1 MYSHSKCC
9 VKDDYT
15 RSEFFDYDKGVW
27 QGCILSPLLFNL
39 YLNELCIVQFDLWP
53 CPSGTHPQG
62 FAILFFLGG
71 LFPTPG
77 HAERDNSPTPSS
89 WSTSFTFFGT
99 SCCGIF
105 YCVWNISASAG
116 SINNQDCIF
125 HFFRFISFVHSYIT
139 IVLNVLLKITMLTS
153 FMVTTSKRLNYVC
166 PAANRTWQRLT
177 IISCDL
183 THERDTYFLNI
194 SHIIYL
200 NYYLPRINR
209 LQSKPLRLIKT
220 NRVNSIIRHRIWLY
234 A

>member
-1 MYSHSKCC
+1 MWHQPESASDRMSAHAHH
-9 VKDDYT
+9 
-15 RSEFFDYDKGVW
+15 
-27 QGCILSPLLFNL
+27 PLVL
-39 YLNELCIVQFDLWP
+39 
-53 CPSGTHPQG
+53 
-62 FAILFFLGG
+62 
-71 LFPTPG
+71 G
-77 HAERDNSPTPSS
+77 HANLVPRSCDPFVHHQGSLTSRRIRKKKSYLIGRKTYSS
-89 WSTSFTFFGT
+89 YANYFANYTNCEY
-99 SCCGIF
+99 CCGIF
-105 YCVWNISASAG
+105 HCVWNISASAG
-116 SINNQDCIF
+116 STNNQDCIF
-125 HFFRFISFVHSYIT
+125 HLFRFISFVHSYIT

-194 SHIIYL
+194 SHIIHL

-220 NRVNSIIRHRIWLY
+220 NRVNSIIRHRMWLH

>member
-1 MYSHSKCC
+1 MSIKTFEEGKKFSRRSWRVLVWGFSARNDNEIQTNCRVEFD
-9 VKDDYT
+9 VKKNT
-15 RSEFFDYDKGVW
+15 NDKK
-27 QGCILSPLLFNL
+27 
-39 YLNELCIVQFDLWP
+39 IVG
-53 CPSGTHPQG
+53 SY
-62 FAILFFLGG
+62 
-71 LFPTPG
+71 
-77 HAERDNSPTPSS
+77 
-89 WSTSFTFFGT
+89 
-99 SCCGIF
+99 CCGIF
-105 YCVWNISASAG
+105 HCVWNISASAG

-125 HFFRFISFVHSYIT
+125 LFLRFIAFVHSYIT
-139 IVLNVLLKITMLTS
+139 IVLNILLKITMLTS
-153 FMVTTSKRLNYVC
+153 FMVTTSNYVCNYVCPDYVC

-220 NRVNSIIRHRIWLY
+220 NRVNSIIRHRMWLH